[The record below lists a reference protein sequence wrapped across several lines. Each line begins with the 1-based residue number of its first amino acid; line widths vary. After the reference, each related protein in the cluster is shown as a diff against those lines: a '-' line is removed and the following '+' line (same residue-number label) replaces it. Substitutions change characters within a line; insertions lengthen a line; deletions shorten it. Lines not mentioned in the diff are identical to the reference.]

1 MKIEN
6 TQYNYTGRMVEQKN
20 KASKPK
26 STSAQMEAQKLELV
40 KLRIRNKF
48 YEREDILVK
57 VVQEMYQH
65 DVRYK

>member
-6 TQYNYTGRMVEQKN
+6 TQLNYTGRMVEHKN
-20 KASKPK
+20 KAVKPK
-26 STSAQMEAQKLELV
+26 STSANIEAQKLELV

-57 VVQEMYQH
+57 VVQEMYEH